1 MPPTAMRQKHL
12 AHPVEQLA
20 ASADPGALTA
30 FVRRAGE
37 LLSGKDGIACEPA
50 HDGLLILAQAED
62 ELDEPRR
69 VLRDAFGSGV
79 RFGAPSVRLRYA
91 DGWQQPIMGFRVAAA
106 AADLPRIENGLAQR
120 AAEIADIERRDGGAV
135 IRGQAPLAS
144 LLGYPRALRRLSA
157 GNAHATFWLSHYEPL
172 WSYSSGTMACYPG

>member
-1 MPPTAMRQKHL
+1 MPPIAMRQNHA

-20 ASADPGALTA
+20 ASTDPGALGA

-37 LLSGKDGIACEPA
+37 LLSGNDGIAYEPA
-50 HDGLLILAQAED
+50 RDGLLILAQAED
-62 ELDEPRR
+62 ELDDPRR

-91 DGWQQPIMGFRVAAA
+91 DGWQQPIMGFRVAAT
-106 AADLPRIENGLAQR
+106 AADLPRIESGLAQR
-120 AAEIADIERRDGGAV
+120 GAKIADIERRNDDAV
-135 IRGQAPLAS
+135 VRGQAPLAR

-157 GNAHATFWLSHYEPL
+157 GRAHATFWLSHYEPL
-172 WSYSSGTMACYPG
+172 WSYSSETMACYPG